1 MCVCV
6 CVCVCIGYVC
16 VIYGS
21 PKGLV
26 YIRIG
31 KTALIAP
38 KMQPLNFTM
47 YI

>member
-1 MCVCV
+1 MYICVCV
-6 CVCVCIGYVC
+6 CVYGYVC

-21 PKGLV
+21 LKGLA